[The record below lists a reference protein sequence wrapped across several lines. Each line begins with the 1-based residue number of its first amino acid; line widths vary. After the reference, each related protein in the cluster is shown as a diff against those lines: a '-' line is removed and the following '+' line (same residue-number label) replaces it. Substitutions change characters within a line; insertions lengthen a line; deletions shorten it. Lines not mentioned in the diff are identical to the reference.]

1 MRAGPTTAS
10 SRSEYGLVL
19 AKDIALQAG
28 SLIAIQCHMANVWA
42 ARKVIVF
49 AEVAA
54 SPQIGLVAMYQI
66 PAVFELCRTTVLL

>member
-1 MRAGPTTAS
+1 MVWFYQRTLPCRREA
-10 SRSEYGLVL
+10 
-19 AKDIALQAG
+19 
-28 SLIAIQCHMANVWA
+28 LIAIQCHMANVWA